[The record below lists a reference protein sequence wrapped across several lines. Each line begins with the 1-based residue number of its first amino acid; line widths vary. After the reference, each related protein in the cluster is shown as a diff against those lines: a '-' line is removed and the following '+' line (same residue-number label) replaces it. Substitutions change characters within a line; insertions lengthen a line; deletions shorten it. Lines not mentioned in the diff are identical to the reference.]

1 MRNEPKTGLN
11 IAVIG
16 TGISGMSVAWLLSQA
31 HNVTVYER
39 AERVGGHSNT
49 VDVSDGNR
57 AVPVDTGFIVYNEAA
72 YPNLTALFAHLGVPT
87 KPSDMSFA
95 VSLDGGNLEYSGSGL
110 AGLFAQKSNLFRP
123 RFWSM
128 LTDIRRFYREAP
140 AEVTLLDELHT
151 SLGDY
156 LDARRYSPA
165 FRDDH
170 LLPMAGAIW
179 SAPPQ
184 AMLAYPAA
192 SFIRFHDNHGLL
204 QVANRPQWRTVTG
217 GSRIYVERLTNSF
230 LDQIELGVAAKRVHR
245 NGGRAAVTDAAGR
258 TQWFDHVVIGAH
270 ADEALAMLD
279 DPSPAERSLLGAFA
293 YSQNVAVL
301 HSDASLM
308 PKRRAV
314 WSSWNYTGTGAPD
327 RETNGCTV
335 TYWMNRLQNLAT
347 PTQLFVTLNPHRLP
361 APATVIAREAYDHP
375 LFDAAAMNAQ
385 RRLWSLQGERNT
397 WFCGSYF
404 GSGFHEDGLQAGLA
418 VAEALGRVRRPWSV
432 QNESGRIFITPRQSE
447 PARRELAA

>member
-217 GSRIYVERLTNSF
+217 GSRIYVERLT
-230 LDQIELGVAAKRVHR
+230 ELV
-245 NGGRAAVTDAAGR
+245 
-258 TQWFDHVVIGAH
+258 
-270 ADEALAMLD
+270 
-279 DPSPAERSLLGAFA
+279 S
-293 YSQNVAVL
+293 
-301 HSDASLM
+301 
-308 PKRRAV
+308 
-314 WSSWNYTGTGAPD
+314 
-327 RETNGCTV
+327 
-335 TYWMNRLQNLAT
+335 
-347 PTQLFVTLNPHRLP
+347 
-361 APATVIAREAYDHP
+361 
-375 LFDAAAMNAQ
+375 
-385 RRLWSLQGERNT
+385 
-397 WFCGSYF
+397 
-404 GSGFHEDGLQAGLA
+404 
-418 VAEALGRVRRPWSV
+418 
-432 QNESGRIFITPRQSE
+432 
-447 PARRELAA
+447 